1 MANPTG
7 HGLKPMQ
14 KGQRQGG
21 RKPGSQNLFTRDLK
35 EALLEAAEEV
45 GEVIEEPILG
55 KDGKPTGM
63 TRSVSTGKDGIKGYL
78 KWAAIHRANAFIPQL
93 GRVMPLQVNVRSEEK
108 PVVHYETVEERR
120 KAMIDAGWAPSVLA
134 ALEEAMEPKFLRDMR
149 EREEGQGEAMI
160 AAAPDMLKALR
171 TIEFDVRGR
180 CTACFGW
187 DGSSENDHKHANDCI
202 VASAIAKATGT

>member
-63 TRSVSTGKDGIKGYL
+63 TRSVSSGAFSG
-78 KWAAIHRANAFIPQL
+78 AA
-93 GRVMPLQVNVRSEEK
+93 GV
-108 PVVHYETVEERR
+108 
-120 KAMIDAGWAPSVLA
+120 
-134 ALEEAMEPKFLRDMR
+134 
-149 EREEGQGEAMI
+149 
-160 AAAPDMLKALR
+160 
-171 TIEFDVRGR
+171 
-180 CTACFGW
+180 
-187 DGSSENDHKHANDCI
+187 
-202 VASAIAKATGT
+202 VASAASPPAGSVLLEKH